1 MVYWVWL
8 QLALGYGNKA
18 GKLVLNKFKN
28 AETVFNSTEEEI
40 ISCGFLNKKY
50 IEKLCNKNL
59 KDAQNIVSDCK
70 NHGIDIITFGSKYYP
85 KLLFE
90 IENPPILLYVKGN
103 KELLLNE
110 VKISVVGPRQVS
122 LFGKKAAFSLSAR
135 LALAGF
141 TIVSGGALGSDTAAH
156 KGALAVNG
164 NTICVLG
171 CGINAEYLLENK
183 EFRNTISQKG
193 LLISEYPPNFKASKF
208 TFPVRNRIISGLSL
222 GIVVIE
228 ANQKSGSLIT
238 ANIAAEQGRDVFAI
252 PGNINEPQYKGANL
266 LIRDGAKPL
275 LELNDIIFEYLPK
288 FPHKINP
295 ENAYSKKI
303 ILKEENNNTKKPKE
317 EKIIKKNIK
326 ENLSNN
332 AKIVY
337 NHLDKPIFYLDDI
350 IINDLSDSQILA
362 SLTELEIYGYIKAL
376 PGGKYGLLN

>member
-8 QLALGYGNKA
+8 QQALGYGNKA
-18 GKLVLNKFKN
+18 GKLILNRFKN
-28 AETVFNSTEEEI
+28 AETVFNLSEKEI

-50 IEKLCNKNL
+50 IEKLSNKNL
-59 KDAQNIVSDCK
+59 KEAQNIVLNCK
-70 NHGIDIITFGSKYYP
+70 KHGIEIIPFDSEYYP
-85 KLLFE
+85 KLLTE
-90 IENPPILLYVKGN
+90 IENPPILLFVKGN
-103 KELLLNE
+103 KEILLNE
-110 VKISVVGPRQVS
+110 IKISVVGPRQVS
-122 LFGKKAAFSLSAR
+122 VFGKKAAFSLSAR

-141 TIVSGGALGSDTAAH
+141 TIVSGGALGCDTAAH

-228 ANQKSGSLIT
+228 ANIKSGSLIT

-252 PGNINEPQYKGANL
+252 PGNINEPQYKGVNM

-303 ILKEENNNTKKPKE
+303 ILKEENNNVKKPKE

-337 NHLDKPIFYLDDI
+337 NYLDKPIFYLDDI
-350 IINDLSDSQILA
+350 LINDLSDSQILA